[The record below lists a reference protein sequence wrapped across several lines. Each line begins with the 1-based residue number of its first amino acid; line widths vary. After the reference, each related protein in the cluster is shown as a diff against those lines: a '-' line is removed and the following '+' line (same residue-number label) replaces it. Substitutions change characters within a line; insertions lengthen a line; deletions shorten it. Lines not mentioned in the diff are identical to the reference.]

1 MSRQKRS
8 TIAISLFLL
17 FATTQVYLVKSFAR
31 NAPRAANAIPQQP
44 SGVLATQGNQ
54 PIMVNGV
61 STNAGATILTGAS
74 IETPTGIGAVIDF
87 GPLGSLQIAPNSRLI
102 VEFQN
107 GMIKVTLLQGCVTL
121 NTKQGTRGEIDRSQ
135 GVAGTTDGSK
145 DDVLRNICA
154 LPGGATPPANGHSEL
169 GAKVLVPVFAG
180 TAVVLTVLALRG
192 NNPSPG
198 AP

>member
-31 NAPRAANAIPQQP
+31 DNARAANAIPQQP
-44 SGVLATQGNQ
+44 SGVLSTSGNQ
-54 PIMVNGV
+54 PITVNGV

-74 IETPTGIGAVIDF
+74 IETPSSVGASIDF
-87 GPLGSLQIAPNSRLI
+87 GPLGSLQIDPGTRLV
-102 VEFQN
+102 VEFQS

-121 NTKQGTRGEIDRSQ
+121 RTKQGTRGEVDRPQ

-145 DDVLRNICA
+145 DGVIHTCA
-154 LPGGATPPANGHSEL
+154 KAGGAPPPTNGGSEL
-169 GAKVLVPVFAG
+169 GAKVLVPIFAG
-180 TAVVLTVLALRG
+180 TGVVLTVLAFRG